1 MANDIKTTTQNVVK
15 LQKAFDAQHITL
27 GLVEKAGIKFHKWM
41 VNLPVIKQVAQFGAL
56 SKGLVAAHKA
66 VGNQTEATEENTEA
80 QENNAS
86 VLQMLAATATQ
97 YGLAAKV
104 ARKATGGWT
113 GALMGLASTAMFFFG
128 ILLVV
133 AIGVAAFAAVFAD
146 VNSPMVQLMADIPVL
161 AELLNGMRIIL
172 TGEDGESGLKG
183 GFDVMITALVAAGAA
198 LLLFGAPIAILV
210 GTLVGAMGIFNW
222 VKAKTGSWVA
232 AILAAGAI
240 LWAGLTVVFSMI
252 TGATLAASAAIVGPL
267 LLLVAG
273 ITGMWKSL
281 TGEISYWW
289 GVISAIGTTIAV
301 AILYAV
307 AFGAAAISLPVV
319 LLAAAAAAI
328 VFTIVYYWDEIKAA
342 FKAAWTWADNFFKDA
357 RAGIMGFFSGIG
369 TWFSEKWTAF
379 TTFVTG
385 IPTTISDAGT
395 AAWNSIN
402 KTKDKIINGIKNFF
416 SPVVQMGI
424 NFWNKIT
431 GAIDKIK
438 EFPSK
443 IKPTISTV
451 MNTIAAFWDEHI
463 AGKLVPGVV
472 KAPDWVPGLGGKEF
486 GPFPKKA
493 SEYPGFAKGGIARGP
508 MSGYPAMLH
517 GTEAVVPLSGGRNI
531 PVEMKGGGGN
541 TFNIN
546 IDASGIIATS
556 DRDKER
562 FANELSEILMR
573 KLNREFGGRMGG
585 SPFSSMGGWG

>member
-1 MANDIKTTTQNVVK
+1 MVKDVKSFTKDTAGLIKAIDRQN
-15 LQKAFDAQHITL
+15 ISL
-27 GLVEKAGIKFHKWM
+27 GIVEKTYLKLHKSM
-41 VNLPVIKQVAQFGAL
+41 VNLPVLKQVLQL
-56 SKGLVAAHKA
+56 KEVSKGLTATHRAL
-66 VGNQTEATEENTEA
+66 GQQTEATEEDNEA
-80 QENNAS
+80 KEVNVTVMQAL
-86 VLQMLAATATQ
+86 VATATQ

-104 ARKATGGWT
+104 AQKATAGWT
-113 GALMGLASTAMFFFG
+113 GALMGLASTALFFFG
-128 ILLVV
+128 ILMVV
-133 AIGVAAFAAVFAD
+133 ALGVAAFAAVFAD

-183 GFDVMITALVAAGAA
+183 GFDVMVVALVAAGAA
-198 LLLFGAPIAILV
+198 LILFGAPVAILV
-210 GTLVGAMGIFNW
+210 GTLVGAVGIFNW
-222 VKAKTGSWVA
+222 VKEKTDSWVA

-252 TGATLAASAAIVGPL
+252 TGASIAASAAIIGPL

-273 ITGMWKSL
+273 ITGVWKSL

-289 GVISAIGTTIAV
+289 GVISAIGVVIAT

-307 AFGAAAISLPVV
+307 AFGVAAVSLPVV
-319 LLAAAAAAI
+319 AVAAVGAAL

-342 FKAAWTWADNFFKDA
+342 FSAAWTWANTFFDDM
-357 RAGIMGFFSGIG
+357 RASVTGFFSGIG
-369 TWFSEKWTAF
+369 AWFSEKWTAF
-379 TTFVTG
+379 TTWVTS

-402 KTKDKIINGIKNFF
+402 KTKDRIINGIKNFF

-424 NFWNKIT
+424 NFWNRIT
-431 GAIDKIK
+431 GAIDRISELKDK
-438 EFPSK
+438 VKSK
-443 IKPTISTV
+443 ITSVMPMIKKLWNEHVAGILMPEVTI
-451 MNTIAAFWDEHI
+451 
-463 AGKLVPGVV
+463 
-472 KAPDWVPGLGGKEF
+472 PDWVGMGLAGKKF
-486 GPFPKKA
+486 GPLPAPQEFR
-493 SEYPGFAKGGIARGP
+493 EGGIARGP
-508 MSGYPAMLH
+508 MSGYTAMLH
-517 GTEAVVPLSGGRNI
+517 GTEAVVPLGGGRSI
-531 PVEMKGGGGN
+531 PVEMKGGGSN
-541 TFNIN
+541 IFNIN

>member
-1 MANDIKTTTQNVVK
+1 MVKDTKSFTKDAFGLIKAIDRQN
-15 LQKAFDAQHITL
+15 ISL
-27 GLVEKAGIKFHKWM
+27 GIVEKTYLKVHKSM
-41 VNLPVIKQVAQFGAL
+41 VNLPVLKQVLQL
-56 SKGLVAAHKA
+56 KEMSKGIMNTHRALGQQK
-66 VGNQTEATEENTEA
+66 EATEEDNEA
-80 QENNAS
+80 KEVNVSIMQAL
-86 VLQMLAATATQ
+86 VATATQ

-232 AILAAGAI
+232 AILAAGAV

-252 TGATLAASAAIVGPL
+252 TGATLAASAAIIGPL

-281 TGEISYWW
+281 TGEVSYWW

-328 VFTIVYYWDEIKAA
+328 VFTIVYYRDEIWNALTS
-342 FKAAWTWADNFFKDA
+342 AWTAIDNFFKDA
-357 RAGIMGFFSGIG
+357 RAGIMGVFSDIG
-369 TWFSEKWTAF
+369 TGLSNKWTAF
-379 TTFVTG
+379 STFVTS
-385 IPTTISDAGT
+385 IPTVIGNAG
-395 AAWNSIN
+395 AAIGNRIT
-402 KTKDKIINGIKNFF
+402 KTKDSIKMKIQAFF
-416 SPVVQMGI
+416 SPIIQMGI
-424 NFWNKIT
+424 NFWKKIT

-438 EFPSK
+438 DFPSK

-556 DRDKER
+556 DRDKEK